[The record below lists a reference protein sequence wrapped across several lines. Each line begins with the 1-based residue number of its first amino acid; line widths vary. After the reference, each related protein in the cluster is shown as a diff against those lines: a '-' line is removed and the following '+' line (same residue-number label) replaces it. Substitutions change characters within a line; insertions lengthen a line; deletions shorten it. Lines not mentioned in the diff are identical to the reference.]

1 MAHKYNLYYTMI
13 VEKEELDR
21 RGRQIVLYLQFC
33 TDNLSTSA
41 IFYLLK
47 IQNLTLGIIFSLEVS
62 LIAPAIAKA
71 ALY

>member
-33 TDNLSTSA
+33 TDNLSASA

-47 IQNLTLGIIFSLEVS
+47 IQNLTPGIVFSLEVS

>member
-1 MAHKYNLYYTMI
+1 MI

-21 RGRQIVLYLQFC
+21 RGRQIVLYLQFS
-33 TDNLSTSA
+33 TDNLSASA

-47 IQNLTLGIIFSLEVS
+47 IQNLTPGIVFSLEVS